1 MVTIAI
7 YIKCMSLKK
16 KYFRGELPHTYII
29 WLKMDIELLFFS
41 SWDYKKDESK
51 KMPIV
56 VDKSDTK
63 VHINSPL
70 NHIPIDH
77 ALNINHLASKIF

>member
-1 MVTIAI
+1 
-7 YIKCMSLKK
+7 
-16 KYFRGELPHTYII
+16 
-29 WLKMDIELLFFS
+29 
-41 SWDYKKDESK
+41 
-51 KMPIV
+51 MPIV

-77 ALNINHLASKIF
+77 ALNINHLASKIFYQQLGLYCLFNFLENKY